1 MDRLSANLL
10 PMLRTH
16 GIATPVY
23 DRDRVSVG
31 VVHFGPGAFH
41 RVHQAFYFDQVLAH
55 DNRWGICEVA
65 LQSTGVRDA
74 LNGQDGLYT
83 LAILGQQSGFHIV
96 GAAKE
101 FLVARESS
109 SAVLARLV
117 NPDIRVVTATITE
130 KGYCLAA
137 SGGLDF
143 AHPEVR
149 HDLEHPDRPRTFVAY
164 LVAALRKRRDQGTAP
179 FNVISCDN
187 LTANGRRVRGAVIDF
202 AGATQPDLI
211 PWLENEVA
219 FPGTMVDSITPATDD
234 ALRLRIKEQLGFE
247 DYWPVQRESFTQ
259 WVIEDAFRGEVPDW
273 SRVGVNVSSD
283 VQGYEKAKLR
293 LLNGAHSSL
302 AYIGS
307 LAGFETVSQAMTD
320 PSLSNFIADLM
331 RHEISATVAAPRD
344 LDLSGYISSLL
355 QRFRNPMLPHR
366 LAQIAWDGSQ
376 KIPFRLLGTI
386 ADLLAV
392 DRPID
397 KLCVPIAAWFQFIKR
412 KAANNDKLVD
422 PIAARLLA
430 IGGTCN
436 GTANDCRMFLQLTDT
451 FPRELAKHPKLI
463 AGIESAY
470 GTLSDVHD
478 AAGLARYL
486 GRLLAPLEH

>member
-1 MDRLSANLL
+1 MLSA
-10 PMLRTH
+10 R
-16 GIATPVY
+16 GVATPTY
-23 DRDRVSVG
+23 DRDNVCVG

-41 RVHQAFYFDQVLAH
+41 RAHQAFYFDQVLTH

-65 LQSTGVRDA
+65 LQSAGVRDA
-74 LNGQDGLYT
+74 LGEQGGLYT
-83 LAILGQQSGFHIV
+83 LAILDQRSAFRIV

-109 SAVLARLV
+109 AAVLARLA
-117 NPDIRVVTATITE
+117 NPNIRIVTATITE

-143 AHPEVR
+143 SHPEVR
-149 HDLEHPDRPRTFVAY
+149 HDLEHPDRPQTFVAY
-164 LVAALRKRRDQGTAP
+164 LVAALRRRREQGTAP

-187 LTANGRRVRGAVIDF
+187 LTANGRRVRRAVLDF
-202 AGATQPDLI
+202 ARATQADLV

-219 FPGTMVDSITPATDD
+219 FPCTMVDSITPATDD
-234 ALRLRIKEQLGFE
+234 ALRLRIQEQLGFE
-247 DYWPVQRESFTQ
+247 DCWPVQRESFTQ
-259 WVIEDAFRGEVPDW
+259 WVIEDAVRGEVPDW

-302 AYIGS
+302 AYMGA
-307 LAGFETVSQAMTD
+307 LAGIETVSQAMAD
-320 PSLSNFIADLM
+320 PSLSNFITDLM
-331 RHEISATVAAPRD
+331 RHEILATVPAPRD
-344 LDLSGYISSLL
+344 LDVNGYIDSLL

-386 ADLLAV
+386 ADLLAL

-397 KLCVPIAAWFQFIKR
+397 KLCVPIAAWLQFIKR
-412 KAANNDKLVD
+412 KAVNDEKLVD
-422 PIAARLLA
+422 PIAAQLLA
-430 IGGTCN
+430 IGGACN
-436 GTANDCRMFLQLTDT
+436 GTANDCRMFLQLTDI

-463 AGIESAY
+463 TGIESAY
-470 GTLSDVHD
+470 GALNDVRD
-478 AAGLARYL
+478 ASGLARYL
-486 GRLLAPLEH
+486 GRLHTSLEH